1 MLKKIFKFFGLAIVL
16 WVVLLMSF
24 RIYTVNHY
32 PPTAEGIVPT
42 DSLKA
47 AYAAGTL
54 DAETWEARTLYDN
67 NRKSKFFS
75 HQPIYVPSTE
85 TLIVTLRY
93 NNSLLEI
100 MADDFGFEKS
110 SSRDLPLDVSLFA
123 DGYER
128 IHPTTSRF
136 STAFGLYGY
145 RRYVFEGVSA
155 DMLDGLYIDVYY
167 AADADYAAS
176 PYASLELRDASREPE
191 AYKLT
196 AADKKALTE

>member
-1 MLKKIFKFFGLAIVL
+1 MLKKIFKIFALLIII
-16 WVVLLMSF
+16 WVALLMSF

-32 PPTAEGIVPT
+32 PPAAEGIVAT
-42 DSLKA
+42 DALKA

-54 DAETWEARTLYDN
+54 NAETWEARTLYDN
-67 NRKSKFFS
+67 NQKSKFFS
-75 HQPIYVPSTE
+75 HQPIYMPTEE

-93 NNSLLEI
+93 NNSLLAI
-100 MADDFGFEKS
+100 MAEDFGFAETNG
-110 SSRDLPLDVSLFA
+110 RDLPLDVSLFA

-128 IHPTTSRF
+128 IHPTAYTF
-136 STAFGLYGY
+136 ATAFGLYSY

-155 DMLDGLYIDVYY
+155 DMLDTLYIDVYY
-167 AADADYAAS
+167 ADDADYTVS
-176 PYASLELRDASREPE
+176 PYASLELRDASREPK